1 MRNSEWGME
10 GWMSIP
16 HSTFRTPHW
25 GWEDA
30 GAPHRSDSQRTLLHP
45 GRQFA
50 GGWGGLVC
58 VSWVR
63 PARGAIPGEA
73 ARARRWA
80 SLSGRAGGAVPVLSE
95 RESDGATRWRKLDD
109 ARGSARRDRGVRAGP
124 RLRV

>member
-30 GAPHRSDSQRTLLHP
+30 GAPHRSDWQRTLLHP

-80 SLSGRAGGAVPVLSE
+80 SLSGRAGGAARFYLSE
-95 RESDGATRWRKLDD
+95 SPTERRVGASWMTRE
-109 ARGSARRDRGVRAGP
+109 DR
-124 RLRV
+124 L